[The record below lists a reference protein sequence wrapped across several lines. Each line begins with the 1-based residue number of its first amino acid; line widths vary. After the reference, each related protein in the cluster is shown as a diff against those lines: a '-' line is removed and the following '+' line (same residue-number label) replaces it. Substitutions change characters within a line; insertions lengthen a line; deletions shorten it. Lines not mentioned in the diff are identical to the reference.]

1 MKWKRVVRR
10 LTFATRRRARKVA
23 RARERRAEIVEDRI
37 AWQRV
42 HSWIAGIEEPRGGR

>member
-1 MKWKRVVRR
+1 MTWKRVVRR

-23 RARERRAEIVEDRI
+23 RARRREREIVEDRI

-42 HSWIAGIEEPRGGR
+42 HSWLAGLEEPRGGL